1 LIAKSIAFIKPELQK
16 IMARES
22 IKARQKKRE
31 VMVAKY
37 AEKRAALKAAGD
49 YKGLDLLPKNA
60 SPVRLK
66 NRCQLTGRPKGYM
79 RYFGLG
85 RVIFRDMALNGMI
98 PGVKKASW

>member
-1 LIAKSIAFIKPELQK
+1 MAKVSV
-16 IMARES
+16 
-22 IKARQKKRE
+22 KARQKKRE
-31 VMVAKY
+31 KIVAQY

-49 YKGLDLLPKNA
+49 YAGLDLLPKNA

-79 RYFGLG
+79 RYFGLS
-85 RVIFRDMALNGMI
+85 RIMFRDMALNGMI